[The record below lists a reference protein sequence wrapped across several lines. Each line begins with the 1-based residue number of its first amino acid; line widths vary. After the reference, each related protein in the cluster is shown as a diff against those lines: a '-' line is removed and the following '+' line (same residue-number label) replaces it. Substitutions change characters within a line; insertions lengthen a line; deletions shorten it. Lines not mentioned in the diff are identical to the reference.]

1 MTMTTTTT
9 TTTPA
14 HEPPEATANLLAV
27 AALPIDAATGDAVC
41 DVIAESLGR
50 PRGSVQLASNLFDD
64 LGADS
69 LDLLD
74 VVFALEGRFTI
85 EITRGA
91 LEQAA
96 RGDMTDDEFAPAG
109 AISDAGLERLRA
121 LLPESRERIRP
132 GLLPREIP
140 RLFTVG
146 TFARIVLAKL
156 AEAT

>member
-1 MTMTTTTT
+1 MTMI
-9 TTTPA
+9 
-14 HEPPEATANLLAV
+14 EPLQPGSQLLAV
-27 AALPIDAATGDAVC
+27 AAQPIDAATGEIVC
-41 DVIAESLGR
+41 GVIAESLGR
-50 PRGSVQLASNLFDD
+50 APASVQLASNLFDE

-74 VVFALEGRFTI
+74 IVFGLESRFAI

-91 LEQAA
+91 LEHAA
-96 RGDMTDDEFAPAG
+96 RGDMTDEEFAPG
-109 AISDAGLERLRA
+109 GTISDAGLERLRA
-121 LLPESRERIRP
+121 LLPESRDRIRP

-156 AEAT
+156 AEAR

>member
-1 MTMTTTTT
+1 MTELPEDTTR
-9 TTTPA
+9 
-14 HEPPEATANLLAV
+14 LLA
-27 AALPIDAATGDAVC
+27 AAARPIDDATGEAVC
-41 DVIAESLGR
+41 AVVAESLGR
-50 PRGSVQLASNLFDD
+50 ARASVALASNLFDD

-74 VVFALEGRFTI
+74 LVFALEGRFDI

-96 RGDMTDDEFAPAG
+96 RGDMTDEEFAPG
-109 AISDAGLERLRA
+109 GTISPAGLARLRA
-121 LLPESRERIRP
+121 LLPESQARIHE

-140 RLFTVG
+140 TLFTVG

-156 AEAT
+156 AEAR

>member
-1 MTMTTTTT
+1 MTMTT
-9 TTTPA
+9 PL
-14 HEPPEATANLLAV
+14 ESPQATATLLA
-27 AALPIDAATGDAVC
+27 AAARPIDATTGDAVC
-41 DVIAESLGR
+41 DVVAEALGK
-50 PRGSVQLASNLFDD
+50 PRASVALASNLFDD

-74 VVFALEGRFTI
+74 MVFAIESRFAI

-96 RGDMTDDEFAPAG
+96 RGGMTDHEFAPGG
-109 AISDAGLERLRA
+109 AISEAGLERLRA
-121 LLPESRERIRP
+121 LLPESRDRIRP

-140 RLFTVG
+140 RLFTVA

-156 AEAT
+156 AEAA

>member
-1 MTMTTTTT
+1 MTTTTT
-9 TTTPA
+9 TTTTTTL
-14 HEPPEATANLLAV
+14 EPPGAAAKLLA
-27 AALPIDAATGDAVC
+27 AAARPIDAATGDAVC
-41 DVIAESLGR
+41 EVIAEALGKAR
-50 PRGSVQLASNLFDD
+50 ASVQLASNLFDD

-74 VVFALEGRFTI
+74 MVFALEGRFAI

-96 RGDMTDDEFAPAG
+96 RGDMTDDEFAPGG

>member
-1 MTMTTTTT
+1 MNEQ
-9 TTTPA
+9 PQ
-14 HEPPEATANLLAV
+14 ATAQLLAV
-27 AALPIDAATGDAVC
+27 AARPIDAHTGEAVC

-50 PRGSVQLASNLFDD
+50 SRTDVHLTSNLFDD

-74 VVFALEGRFTI
+74 MVFALEGKFEI

-96 RGDMTDDEFAPAG
+96 RGDMTAEEFAPGGSISAAG
-109 AISDAGLERLRA
+109 IERLRV
-121 LLPESRERIRP
+121 LLPESCDRIKA

-140 RLFTVG
+140 TLFTVG

-156 AEAT
+156 AESGAQ

>member
-1 MTMTTTTT
+1 MI
-9 TTTPA
+9 
-14 HEPPEATANLLAV
+14 EQPEATTQLLAV
-27 AALPIDAATGDAVC
+27 AARPIDVQTGEIVC
-41 DVIAESLGR
+41 DVIAESLGK
-50 PRGSVQLASNLFDD
+50 PRAQVHLASNLFDD

-74 VVFALEGRFTI
+74 MVFALEGKFDV

-96 RGDMTDDEFAPAG
+96 RGDMTAEEFAPG
-109 AISDAGLERLRA
+109 GSISAAGLERLRA
-121 LLPESRERIRP
+121 LLPESRERIRA

-140 RLFTVG
+140 TLFTVG

-156 AEAT
+156 AEAK